1 LLGNGVSDSAT
12 SYRLRSKRLSEA
24 CAAEL
29 RENAEA
35 SSSDA
40 GKGDKE
46 RRSNDGRRG
55 RRDSGVY
62 ICKCSYILL
71 VRACVT
77 PRNNFNLEIWTRG
90 DKTR

>member
-62 ICKCSYILL
+62 ANVVATY
-71 VRACVT
+71 
-77 PRNNFNLEIWTRG
+77 
-90 DKTR
+90 

>member
-1 LLGNGVSDSAT
+1 MLGNGVSDSAT
-12 SYRLRSKRLSEA
+12 FSSYRLRSKRLTEA

-46 RRSNDGRRG
+46 RRASDGRRASEG
-55 RRDSGVY
+55 GMEEIKR
-62 ICKCSYILL
+62 LEL
-71 VRACVT
+71 VIIIT
-77 PRNNFNLEIWTRG
+77 
-90 DKTR
+90 K

>member
-55 RRDSGVY
+55 RRDSQEYYANVATGTY
-62 ICKCSYILL
+62 IS
-71 VRACVT
+71 ACVT

>member
-1 LLGNGVSDSAT
+1 MLGNGVSDSAT

-55 RRDSGVY
+55 RRDSG
-62 ICKCSYILL
+62 ICKCSYIL
-71 VRACVT
+71 VRAYVT